1 MSAANPNFLALLAYR
16 SLILVVGLLLAWMG
30 YQLFLRGLVQSSG
43 NLEVRGGKNVTVKLS
58 KAAPGIFFA
67 LLGAVIIV
75 YSITRI
81 IQLSETVSPALPA
94 VPAIDTAAPAGAV
107 GGTTQPP
114 GTTTTTCDTCP
125 APLRPQ
131 GAGKTTFLCDTCSP

>member
-1 MSAANPNFLALLAYR
+1 MSAANPNFLALLGYR
-16 SLILVVGLLLAWMG
+16 SLILIVGLLLAWMG
-30 YQLFLRGLVQSSG
+30 YKLFLRGLVQPSG
-43 NLEVRGGKNVTVKLS
+43 NLEIHGGKNITVKLS

-94 VPAIDTAAPAGAV
+94 GTAIDTAAPAPTA

-114 GTTTTTCDTCP
+114 GTTTMICDTCP
-125 APLRPQ
+125 APQRPQ
-131 GAGKTTFLCDTCSP
+131 GAIKTMFLCDTCSP